1 MTTVNVIRFVTFF
14 FFCSKDIM
22 VIQAEIYKYLLR
34 MANMEEDPYQAVSS
48 EIVGFTCSISF
59 ILVFSF
65 VYC

>member
-1 MTTVNVIRFVTFF
+1 
-14 FFCSKDIM
+14 M